1 MLTIPLD
8 NYLISFVIDASKPYD
23 IEIIDSIYSMFKKE
37 NQVSA
42 IRIPFP
48 LTEHPYLS
56 FIHSFNRSY
65 QENVHSMNAQRVHR
79 TMSYFLLNVINNDLL
94 PLMLPMPLKM

>member
-1 MLTIPLD
+1 MWAWLNTLTRVYMLTIPLD

-56 FIHSFNRSY
+56 FIQEIISRKRAFDECTARTSY
-65 QENVHSMNAQRVHR
+65 NVLFP
-79 TMSYFLLNVINNDLL
+79 T
-94 PLMLPMPLKM
+94 